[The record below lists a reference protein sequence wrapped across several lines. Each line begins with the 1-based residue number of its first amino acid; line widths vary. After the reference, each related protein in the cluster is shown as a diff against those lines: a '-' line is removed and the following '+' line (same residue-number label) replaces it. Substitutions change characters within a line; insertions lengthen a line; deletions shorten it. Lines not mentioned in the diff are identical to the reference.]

1 MFKNKTNCVGKIQNF
16 YITLLVVKEI
26 LLYLFLHCMFAIF
39 SESEQFLLIN
49 W

>member
-1 MFKNKTNCVGKIQNF
+1 MGKIQNF

-26 LLYLFLHCMFAIF
+26 LLYLFLHRMFAVF
-39 SESEQFLLIN
+39 SKSEKLLLID